1 MKVLILILIAIIF
14 VATVSQLK
22 TLHGRAKILSEEHE
36 RAVRRVDAL
45 AKENIDLQASIIYLG
60 DSANLVKE
68 ARRALNYGAPD
79 ERLIVV
85 IPKKQ

>member
-1 MKVLILILIAIIF
+1 MLLLIAIIF

-22 TLHGRAKILSEEHE
+22 TLYGRASALSDEYK
-36 RAVRRVDAL
+36 RAARKVEVI
-45 AKENIDLQASIIYLG
+45 AKENMDLDANIIYLG
-60 DSANLVKE
+60 NAANLVKE

-85 IPKKQ
+85 IPKKNP